1 MRILTSNLVVFD
13 PSSSFIQRHIT
24 CALSYGNNGSHVSR
38 VRMLN
43 PFSFWREAPTRI
55 RIYPCPACNE
65 TISADASV
73 CRFCHLPIDANT
85 AQRLLNESQRVTT
98 AVAQANTFSLST
110 RAAVLLTGF
119 AFFNLYIDRSF
130 TKALVVSSLIAF
142 AFGAWWL
149 YRNRS
154 RITRDADYPA
164 AIRKVKGTMV
174 VWAGVLLVQLAAYVI
189 VNGLPDPRRMILQ
202 LPQPLVRRLIHDGN
216 NRPVLSI
223 AGVKADHFPRFPRAE
238 DKSVWDF
245 TLLNVSFKND
255 GNTPARLTEA
265 AFESYLASGDCDLR
279 FEGNDHMNIVI
290 PPGHADY
297 ALFAVKVSPPCKTSG
312 LIKLTVVYTN
322 LASGVEYTQE
332 LSASVD
338 LVFGDQPA
346 H

>member
-1 MRILTSNLVVFD
+1 MMVWVTAILVQVAAFL
-13 PSSSFIQRHIT
+13 
-24 CALSYGNNGSHVSR
+24 
-38 VRMLN
+38 
-43 PFSFWREAPTRI
+43 
-55 RIYPCPACNE
+55 
-65 TISADASV
+65 
-73 CRFCHLPIDANT
+73 
-85 AQRLLNESQRVTT
+85 LLN
-98 AVAQANTFSLST
+98 
-110 RAAVLLTGF
+110 G
-119 AFFNLYIDRSF
+119 LYNWRQI
-130 TKALVVSSLIAF
+130 
-142 AFGAWWL
+142 
-149 YRNRS
+149 
-154 RITRDADYPA
+154 
-164 AIRKVKGTMV
+164 
-174 VWAGVLLVQLAAYVI
+174 
-189 VNGLPDPRRMILQ
+189 ILQ
-202 LPQPLVRRLIHDGN
+202 LPQPLVRQIIHDGN

>member
-1 MRILTSNLVVFD
+1 
-13 PSSSFIQRHIT
+13 
-24 CALSYGNNGSHVSR
+24 
-38 VRMLN
+38 MLN

-55 RIYPCPACNE
+55 RFYPCPACNE
-65 TISADASV
+65 TISADASA

-85 AQRLLNESQRVTT
+85 AQRLLTESQGVTT
-98 AVAQANTFSLST
+98 AVAQAYTFSLST
-110 RAAVLLTGF
+110 RGAVLLAGL
-119 AFFNLYIDRSF
+119 ALFNLYIDRSL
-130 TKALVVSSLIAF
+130 TETLVACSFIAF

-154 RITRDADYPA
+154 RVTRDADYPA

-189 VNGLPDPRRMILQ
+189 LNGLPDSRQMILQ

-223 AGVKADHFPRFPRAE
+223 AGAKADHFPPFPGAA
-238 DKSVWDF
+238 DSSGWDF
-245 TLLNVSFKND
+245 PLLNVIFQND

-265 AFESYLASGDCDLR
+265 AFESYVPSDGCDLR
-279 FEGNDHMNIVI
+279 LEGNDQMNIVI
-290 PPGHADY
+290 PPRYADQV
-297 ALFAVKVSPPCKTSG
+297 LFAARVSPPCKTSG
-312 LIKLTVVYTN
+312 VIKLTVVYTN

-338 LVFGDQPA
+338 LMFGDQPA
-346 H
+346 Q